1 VANLTASRQVY
12 RYTHGVMNF
21 YARKYTSGDFKNYN
35 KWAYGVTLGL
45 SFTPGDI
52 PVRLW

>member
-1 VANLTASRQVY
+1 M
-12 RYTHGVMNF
+12 THGVCSF
-21 YARKYTSGDFKNYN
+21 IARKYTSGDFKNYN
-35 KWAYGVTLGL
+35 KWAYSVNLGL